1 MKNQTMGFQSNLR
14 TCEASAAFAQGSQT
28 KPESFKRGFKE
39 SINMTSTIMK
49 RAICFTLLL
58 LVLAVPGF
66 AQIEPRL
73 PDSGHPIPSAPKKR
87 YEAASVAAL
96 PGLECKLYAEGSTPS
111 KSLTV
116 FTDDDGYAR
125 FHAVR
130 ATASDASQRLAL
142 DCVDSIGKSYSYLVD
157 LTSDDTFTPR
167 PLNLANERGTD
178 RPALQGD
185 PLSYSRSELIQ
196 AGYGLRPDPT
206 DTAAYARW
214 LAAASVPGRM
224 LETKR
229 PVSRAHTN
237 PLVRPNR
244 VVDTGKGVD
253 SNNKYQPNTVHQV
266 EEPWWVG
273 ATLNGAPSYIS
284 NQATF
289 NVPEAIPAGDE
300 TPYGTAIAIW
310 NGVDGGSALIQ
321 GGLNLQTLGYFAGY
335 GVFREYCC
343 GDPDSNT
350 GTYNTA
356 HGAFTPNPHDEIY
369 SEEYYCDSQGNP
381 NLNGGYGCTYILD
394 ETTGAILNCT
404 QANGSPCASVKAVP
418 TWNSFGTEAD
428 FVIEDQT
435 PQLLSGWD
443 SNTNYTPGQ
452 MVSDGGTAGKGYPYI
467 CLVSNMDHEPGQ
479 NPQYWAVYAPLT
491 AFTDLS
497 DTVNMSGSAL
507 SSTTG
512 KFSQTVTTD
521 PLVYLLV
528 DFTNTSS
535 HMNVSLGTTDETYFS
550 VSQWEQVRGIALTG
564 DVHCAGVGGVCRSQP
579 IAVGPN
585 AEGSNVGDAW
595 ELGNEANSGGD
606 HYIYQW
612 QNSNWARQ
620 PGAAT
625 QIAISPG
632 GHHPWVINHLG
643 QVFYWNDGEFDLA
656 PGNACATSIGVGPA
670 TTADPYGIPWIIGC
684 NGGKS
689 TNGSIYYLNGST
701 WVQYSGDANQ
711 VAVSPEGIPW
721 VLQANG
727 NIFYLDGSNWKQGPG
742 CATSIAVGPSSAP
755 FAIWAGDPWIIG
767 CNGNIYQFQFGAS
780 WVQLPGVAS
789 NISVSP
795 DLGVPWIVNSSGAI
809 FE

>member
-1 MKNQTMGFQSNLR
+1 MKNQTMGFQSDLR
-14 TCEASAAFAQGSQT
+14 TREASAAFAQDSQA
-28 KPESFKRGFKE
+28 KPESFKSGFKE
-39 SINMTSTIMK
+39 SINRTSTIMK
-49 RAICFTLLL
+49 RVAICSTLLL
-58 LVLAVPGF
+58 LVFAVPGF
-66 AQIEPRL
+66 AQVEPRL
-73 PDSGHPIPSAPKKR
+73 PDSGHPIPSAPKKI
-87 YEAASVAAL
+87 YEPASVAAL
-96 PGLECKLYAEGSTPS
+96 PGQQCKLYAEGSAPS
-111 KSLTV
+111 HSLEV
-116 FTDDDGYAR
+116 FTNDDGYAR
-125 FHAVR
+125 FQAVR
-130 ATASDASQRLAL
+130 ATASDAIQRLAL
-142 DCVDSIGKSYSYLVD
+142 DCVDSAGKSSSYLVD
-157 LTSDDTFTPR
+157 LTSGDTFTPR
-167 PLNLANERGTD
+167 PLNLANERGSD

-185 PLSYSRSELIQ
+185 PLSYSQSDLIQ
-196 AGYGLRPDPT
+196 AGYGLRPAPT

-214 LAAASVPGRM
+214 LAAASIPGRM
-224 LETKR
+224 LEAKGPAPRTHTDPLAHLNR
-229 PVSRAHTN
+229 IDSRS
-237 PLVRPNR
+237 
-244 VVDTGKGVD
+244 GVH
-253 SNNKYQPNTVHQV
+253 SNNKVQPNTVHEV

-273 ATLNGAPSYIS
+273 STLNGAPSYIS

-289 NVPEAIPAGDE
+289 NVPGAIPGGDE
-300 TPYGTAIAIW
+300 TPDGTQIAIW
-310 NGVDGGSALIQ
+310 NGVEGPSSALIQ
-321 GGLNLQTLGYFAGY
+321 GGVYLYTLGSSATY
-335 GVFREYCC
+335 GTFREYCC
-343 GDPDSNT
+343 GDGDSN
-350 GTYNTA
+350 GYG
-356 HGAFTPNPHDEIY
+356 GAFVPNPGDQIFSQEW
-369 SEEYYCDSQGNP
+369 YCDSQGNL
-381 NLNGGYGCTYILD
+381 NLNGGYGCTYLKD
-394 ETTGAILNCT
+394 NTTGAILSCT
-404 QANGSPCASVKAVP
+404 KANGSPCWSVKAVNGW
-418 TWNSFGTEAD
+418 TFGHDAD

-435 PQLLSGWD
+435 PQLLSGWK

-452 MVSDGGTAGKGYPYI
+452 IVDYNASPYI
-467 CLVSNMDHEPGQ
+467 CLVANKDQTPSN
-479 NPQYWAVYAPLT
+479 NPTYWAPYPPMT
-491 AFTDLS
+491 AFTDLTS
-497 DTVNMSGSAL
+497 KVTMSGAAY
-507 SSTTG
+507 SSQTD
-512 KFSQTVTTD
+512 KYSQTVTTD

-535 HMNVSLGTTDETYFS
+535 HMDVSLGTTDETYFS
-550 VSQWEQVRGIALTG
+550 VSQWKQVRGIALTG
-564 DVHCAGVGGVCRSQP
+564 DVHCAGAGGVCRSQP

-612 QNSNWARQ
+612 QNSNWAKR

-625 QIAISPG
+625 QIAMSPG

-643 QVFYWNDGEFDLA
+643 QIFYWNDGEFDLA
-656 PGNACATSIGVGPA
+656 PGSACATSIGVGPA
-670 TTADPYGIPWIIGC
+670 STADPYGTPWIIGC